1 MSAEEFAAWRAFDAI
16 SPIGGE
22 RADRHAALI
31 AAVIANA
38 NRDPKKHDPFTL
50 DDFDLFKP
58 KRPLTRAEEEAKFR
72 AAFEQAGLLVVKD

>member
-1 MSAEEFAAWRAFDAI
+1 MSVEEWRWWRAFDAI

-38 NRDPKKHDPFTL
+38 NRDPKKQQPFTL

-58 KRPLTRAEEEAKFR
+58 RKPLTRAQEEEKFR
-72 AAFEQAGLLVVKD
+72 AAFEQAGLVVKES

>member
-1 MSAEEFAAWRAFDAI
+1 MAWRAFDAI

-31 AAVIANA
+31 ASTLANIH
-38 NRDPKKHDPFTL
+38 RGPKHAGYAL

-58 KRPLTRAEEEAKFR
+58 KRRLTRAEEEAQFR
-72 AAFEQAGLLVVKD
+72 RAFLAAGLLRVAN